1 MRLYILKGGR
11 VTLIRSTLSSLPL
24 DFISLLCLTRLVCSR
39 LERIQRDF
47 LSGGGDLDKKPH
59 FVNWIIVCS
68 NKKKGGLGITSY
80 VARTRVRVS
89 DTGTYLRVGFLNF
102 QNLEDRDTNDKYP
115 KFGYGCGGVFDK
127 NKEIL
132 YKLCSFGTREP
143 WIYLTC

>member
-59 FVNWIIVCS
+59 LVNWIIVCS
-68 NKKKGGLGITSY
+68 NKKCC
-80 VARTRVRVS
+80 S
-89 DTGTYLRVGFLNF
+89 DSGAGVGYCTYLRVGFVNF
-102 QNLEDRDTNDKYP
+102 QNLEDMGTNDKYP

-132 YKLCSFGTREP
+132 YKLYTF
-143 WIYLTC
+143 I